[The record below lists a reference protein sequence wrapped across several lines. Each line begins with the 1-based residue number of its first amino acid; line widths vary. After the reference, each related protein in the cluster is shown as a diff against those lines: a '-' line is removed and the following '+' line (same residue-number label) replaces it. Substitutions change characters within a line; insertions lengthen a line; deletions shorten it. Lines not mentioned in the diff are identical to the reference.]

1 MFLYLKNRAQTRG
14 SKIMVILLSFFLLL
28 FVTIFFSLI
37 FTKKIKESKTNL
49 PPGPAKLPIIG
60 NLHQLQ
66 GLLHRCLHNLSKKH
80 GPVMHLRLGFA
91 SMVVVSSGE
100 AAEEALKTH
109 DLECCSRPNTI
120 AARVFSRDG
129 KDIGFGVYGDE
140 WRELRKLSVREFFSV
155 KKVQSFRY
163 IREEENDLMAKKL
176 RELAS
181 KQSPVDLSKT
191 LFGLTASI
199 IFRTAFGQS
208 FYENKHIDQER
219 IKELMFES
227 QSNMTFRFSDFFPTA
242 GLKWFIG
249 FVSGQHQRL
258 YNVFTRV
265 DTFFNHIVDDHHS
278 KKPTQDRPDMVDAIL
293 DMIDNQQ
300 QYASFKLTVDHL
312 KGVLSNIYHA
322 GIDTSAITMIWAM
335 AELVRNP
342 RVMKKVQEE
351 IQTCIGIKQEGR
363 IIEEDLDKLQ
373 YLKLVVKETLRLHP
387 AAPLLLP
394 RETMADIK
402 IQGYDIP
409 RKTLLFV
416 NAWSIGR
423 DPKYWRNPEEFNPE
437 RFIDCP
443 VGYKGHSFELLPF
456 GSGRR
461 ICPGIAMAIATIE
474 LGLLN
479 LLYFFDWKMPE
490 EKKDMDME
498 EAGDVTV
505 VKKVPLELLPIPRH

>member
-1 MFLYLKNRAQTRG
+1 
-14 SKIMVILLSFFLLL
+14 MVSLLSFFLLL
-28 FVTIFFSLI
+28 LVPIFFSLI
-37 FTKKIKESKTNL
+37 FTKKIKESKQNL

-66 GLLHRCLHNLSKKH
+66 GLLHKCLHDLSKKH
-80 GPVMHLRLGFA
+80 GPVMHLRLGFVP
-91 SMVVVSSGE
+91 MVVISSSE

-109 DLECCSRPNTI
+109 DLECCSRPITM
-120 AARVFSRDG
+120 ASRVFSRNG

-155 KKVQSFRY
+155 KKVQSFKY
-163 IREEENDLMAKKL
+163 IREEENDLMIKKL
-176 RELAS
+176 KELAS
-181 KQSPVDLSKT
+181 KQSPVDLSKI

-199 IFRTAFGQS
+199 VFRTAFGQS
-208 FYENKHIDQER
+208 FFENKHVDQES
-219 IKELMFES
+219 IKELMFEAL
-227 QSNMTFRFSDFFPTA
+227 SNMTFRFSDFFPTA

-249 FVSGQHQRL
+249 FLSGQHKRL
-258 YNVFTRV
+258 YNVFNRV

-278 KKPTQDRPDMVDAIL
+278 KKATQDRPDMVDAIL
-293 DMIDNQQ
+293 DMIDNEQ

-322 GIDTSAITMIWAM
+322 GIDTSAITLIWAM

-342 RVMKKVQEE
+342 RVMKKAQDE
-351 IQTCIGIKQEGR
+351 IRTCIGIKQEGR
-363 IIEEDLDKLQ
+363 IMEEDLDKLQ

-409 RKTLLFV
+409 RKTALLV
-416 NAWSIGR
+416 NAWSLGR
-423 DPKYWRNPEEFNPE
+423 DPESWKNPEEFNPE
-437 RFIDCP
+437 RFIDCH
-443 VGYKGHSFELLPF
+443 VDYKGHSFELLPF

-479 LLYFFDWKMPE
+479 LLYFFDWNMPE

-498 EAGDVTV
+498 EAGDLTV
-505 VKKVPLELLPIPRH
+505 DKKVPLELLPVIRISL